1 MPLGARRNKVA
12 GYHGAGTAMGQAQ
25 RIVHDMKRLRLAW
38 LLLCLALLLPMG
50 AQQAAAQ
57 GETVAAVAVRIS
69 VEPERTRFVLD
80 LTRTVGFK
88 VHVLPDPY
96 RVIVDL
102 PEVDFRLP
110 GASGDTARG
119 LVTSYRFGSLELGRS
134 RIVMDAAQPV
144 LIERSFILHP
154 RDGDPA
160 RLVIDLV
167 ATDAETF
174 VRLHR
179 AEQLSLDRTGTPPDE
194 VPTELP
200 PISIGPPPGMAVAQ
214 DEPAADGA
222 GPKMAVLGT
231 TRGGAVSVPRPR
243 PKPGLERVAARADV
257 APDPEPANEAVMRRP
272 VVVIDPGHGGI
283 DPGAVSR
290 SGTAEKEVVQAFSKV
305 LKETLEEAGHYDV
318 YLTRSDDVFLS
329 LQERVQFARRH
340 GADLFIAIHADSLS
354 RGKARGATVYTL
366 ADKAS
371 DAEAEALAHKEN
383 RSDIIAGVDLVAE
396 TEQITGILID
406 LAQREAKNHAT
417 TFAKQLVSELKPVA
431 KLNRRPVRSAGFRV
445 LMAPDVPSVLFELG
459 YLSNRSDETLL
470 LSPKWR
476 SEVAGAMAGAIER
489 YFVTQ
494 IASGE

>member
-1 MPLGARRNKVA
+1 
-12 GYHGAGTAMGQAQ
+12 
-25 RIVHDMKRLRLAW
+25 MKCLRLEW
-38 LLLCLALLLPMG
+38 LVLCLALLLPMG
-50 AQQAAAQ
+50 AQNAAAQ
-57 GETVAAVAVRIS
+57 ADAVAAVAVRIS
-69 VEPERTRFVLD
+69 AEPERTRFVLD

-102 PEVDFRLP
+102 PEVDFKLP
-110 GASGDTARG
+110 GDSGGTARG
-119 LVTSYRFGSLELGRS
+119 LVTGYRFGSLELGRS
-134 RIVMDAAQPV
+134 RIVMDAAEPV

-167 ATDAETF
+167 ATDVETF

-179 AEQLSLDRTGTPPDE
+179 VEQLSLGRTGMAPEE

-200 PISIGPPPGMAVAQ
+200 PISIGPPPGMAVAPE
-214 DEPAADGA
+214 EPATDGA
-222 GPKMAVLGT
+222 GPKMAVLGS

-243 PKPGLERVAARADV
+243 PKPGLERVAVRADV
-257 APDPEPANEAVMRRP
+257 APEPEPATEAVMRRP

-290 SGTAEKEVVQAFSKV
+290 SGTAEKDVVQAFSKV
-305 LKETLEEAGHYDV
+305 LKETLEEGGHYDV

-354 RGKARGATVYTL
+354 RGTARGATVYTL

-431 KLNRRPVRSAGFRV
+431 NLNRRPIRSAGFRV
-445 LMAPDVPSVLFELG
+445 LKA
-459 YLSNRSDETLL
+459 
-470 LSPKWR
+470 
-476 SEVAGAMAGAIER
+476 
-489 YFVTQ
+489 
-494 IASGE
+494 

>member
-1 MPLGARRNKVA
+1 
-12 GYHGAGTAMGQAQ
+12 MGQAQ
-25 RIVHDMKRLRLAW
+25 RIAHRVKPCRAGILA
-38 LLLCLALLLPMG
+38 LCLALLLPLGARHGG
-50 AQQAAAQ
+50 AQPDA
-57 GETVAAVAVRIS
+57 VSAVAVRIQA
-69 VEPERTRFVLD
+69 EPDRTRFVAD

-88 VHVLPDPY
+88 VYVLPDPY

-102 PEVDFRLP
+102 PEIDFRLP
-110 GASGDTARG
+110 DDSGGTARG
-119 LVTSYRFGSLELGRS
+119 LLTGYRYGSLELGRS

-154 RDGDPA
+154 RDGEPA
-160 RLVIDLV
+160 RLIIDLV

-174 VRLHR
+174 SRMHR
-179 AEQLSLDRTGTPPDE
+179 AEQLSFDQTGTEAED

-200 PISIGPPPGMAVAQ
+200 PISIGPPPGMALAPLIAEAPRKVGS
-214 DEPAADGA
+214 AADALAGKLAALGEKRGA
-222 GPKMAVLGT
+222 GP
-231 TRGGAVSVPRPR
+231 VPRPR
-243 PKPGLERVAARADV
+243 PKPGVQRVALVDV
-257 APDPEPANEAVMRRP
+257 SPVPEEPAKDRP

-283 DPGAVSR
+283 DPGAVSPT
-290 SGTAEKEVVQAFSKV
+290 GTAEKDVVREFAEV
-305 LKETLEEAGHYDV
+305 LKQALEAAGHYDV
-318 YLTRSDDVFLS
+318 YLTRSEDVFLS
-329 LQERVQFARRH
+329 LNERVQFARRH
-340 GADLFIAIHADSLS
+340 GADLFIAVHADSLS
-354 RGKARGATVYTL
+354 RGTARGATVYTL

-396 TEQITGILID
+396 SAQITGILID

-417 TFAKQLVSELKPVA
+417 TFAKQLVSQLKPVA
-431 KLNRRPVRSAGFRV
+431 NLNRRPVRSAGFRV

-470 LSPKWR
+470 LSPEWR
-476 SEVAGAMAGAIER
+476 SEVAGAMTAAVDR